1 MGNLFSTDDYV
12 YDDGDDHGSH
22 AQEYVAVDKAGDN
35 AIFASK
41 NAPAG
46 LVGLAPQESHIVK
59 MFNENKMPHAIM
71 FVGPRGV
78 GKGTLALK
86 LAETRLAMVD
96 KPVDNGPSL
105 FEPEPAHDIKLQN
118 LTLPPTHPV
127 AMKVRNGAH
136 PDFLHIGGI
145 YPDDPTRTS
154 SRILIDEVRRVV
166 TFMQLKPS
174 QDNGWR
180 VVFID
185 NADRMNRAAQNALL
199 KVLEEPPPR
208 TLLILV
214 AHQAG
219 TLLPTIRSRVQQIIF
234 TPLSDSD
241 FDTALRRAGVRVSGT
256 DAAWVRA
263 LSDNCPGQAIELA
276 SPENLAKI
284 NEFFKLWADFPNV
297 HPKDWTLFAENLG
310 VTGVS
315 DDDFRFISRLW
326 LWWLAEMIRA
336 KSDPRTRTAL
346 VGLLEN
352 SGTGAMAVCDRL
364 SPGTLLS
371 VYDQTR
377 DLFARTLDVALEKRQ
392 SILSARMWLT
402 ERA

>member
-1 MGNLFSTDDYV
+1 MCNLFSTDDYV
-12 YDDGDDHGSH
+12 YDDGDDPGSH

-35 AIFASK
+35 AISGAK

-46 LVGLAPQESHIVK
+46 LVGLESQESHIVK
-59 MFNENKMPHAIM
+59 MFNENKVPHAIM

-86 LAETRLAMVD
+86 LAETRLATVD

-105 FEPEPAHDIKLQN
+105 FGPEPADDIKLQN
-118 LTLPPTHPV
+118 LTLFPMHPV

-136 PDFLHIGGI
+136 PDFLHIGGVD
-145 YPDDPTRTS
+145 PDDPTRTS
-154 SRILIDEVRRVV
+154 ARILIDDVRRVV

-180 VVFID
+180 VVLID

-199 KVLEEPPPR
+199 KVLEEPPSR

-219 TLLPTIRSRVQQIIF
+219 TLLPTIRSRVQQIMF
-234 TPLSDSD
+234 SPLSDSD
-241 FDTALRRAGVRVSGT
+241 FDVALARAGVRVSGS

-276 SPENLAKI
+276 NPENLARI

-297 HPKDWTLFAENLG
+297 HPQPWTLFAESLG
-310 VTGVS
+310 ATGVS

-336 KSDPRTRTAL
+336 KSDPRAWSAL
-346 VGLLEN
+346 ATLIGQ
-352 SGTGAMAVCDRL
+352 SGAGAMAVCDRL
-364 SPGTLLS
+364 SVGTLLS

>member
-1 MGNLFSTDDYV
+1 MANLFSTDDYV
-12 YDDGDDHGSH
+12 YDDGDDHGSY
-22 AQEYVAVDKAGDN
+22 AQEYITVDKAGDN
-35 AIFASK
+35 TILGSK

-46 LVGLAPQESHIVK
+46 LVGLQSQESHIVK
-59 MFNENKMPHAIM
+59 MFNENKVPHAIM

-86 LAETRLAMVD
+86 LAETRLTMVD

-105 FEPEPAHDIKLQN
+105 FETEPAHDIHLQN
-118 LTLPPTHPV
+118 LTLSPTHPV

-136 PDFLHIGGI
+136 PDFLHIGGAD
-145 YPDDPTRTS
+145 PDDPTRTS
-154 SRILIDEVRRVV
+154 ARILIDDVRRVV

-180 VVFID
+180 VVLID
-185 NADRMNRAAQNALL
+185 NADRMNQTAQNALL
-199 KVLEEPPPR
+199 KILEEPPPR

-219 TLLPTIRSRVQQIIF
+219 TLLPTIRSRVQQIMF
-234 TPLSDSD
+234 APLLDSD
-241 FDTALRRAGVRVSGT
+241 FDVALARAGVRLSGG

-276 SPENLAKI
+276 APENLTRI
-284 NEFFKLWADFPNV
+284 SEFFKLWADFPNV
-297 HPKDWTLFAENLG
+297 HPKNWTLFAESLG
-310 VTGVS
+310 TTDVS
-315 DDDFRFISRLW
+315 NDDFRFISRLW

-346 VGLLEN
+346 AALVGKFG
-352 SGTGAMAVCDRL
+352 SGAMTVCDRL
-364 SPGTLLS
+364 SIGTLLS